1 MNCISITEGSWKV
14 ETLTG
19 KEQKKMGG
27 LDVVVVLCGDQGE
40 TEPIPMVTTT
50 REVFKPGNFDN
61 FKVGG
66 HAKKERTCS
75 S

>member
-1 MNCISITEGSWKV
+1 
-14 ETLTG
+14 
-19 KEQKKMGG
+19 MGG

-40 TEPIPMVTTT
+40 TEAIPMVTTT